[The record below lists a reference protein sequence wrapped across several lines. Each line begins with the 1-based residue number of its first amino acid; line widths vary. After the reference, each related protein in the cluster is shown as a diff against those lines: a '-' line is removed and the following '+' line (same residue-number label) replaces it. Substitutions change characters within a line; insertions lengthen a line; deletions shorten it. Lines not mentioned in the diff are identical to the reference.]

1 MQEAG
6 RNFCDARDTVLKHD
20 ECHDLVKL
28 VTLLNPDKQD
38 PSERCSVFKDRQT
51 VGACMVTRLALFA
64 ARRGDSSLCDK
75 IAPGHVMPKKLC
87 ANYFRAQPVRPDASG
102 EIPLRS
108 MSNILL
114 QGQPGNRF
122 QDVSINTQ
130 VETAEWSWNARFAD
144 LDNDEWQD
152 LYVVNG
158 VLITQEFATN
168 NFFHN
173 QQGKTFT
180 AAEKEF
186 GLEDLDHSSAYT
198 YIDIDNDGD
207 LDIITNTQYG
217 PFKVYRNNE
226 TRNSSVVFKLRDSRG
241 NRFCIGCRVTIHYGP
256 KATLCST
263 GNQGKWG

>member
-1 MQEAG
+1 
-6 RNFCDARDTVLKHD
+6 
-20 ECHDLVKL
+20 
-28 VTLLNPDKQD
+28 
-38 PSERCSVFKDRQT
+38 
-51 VGACMVTRLALFA
+51 MVTRLALTA
-64 ARRGDSSLCDK
+64 IRREDPALCDK
-75 IAPGHVMPKKLC
+75 IIAGHVLPKKLC
-87 ANYFRAQPVRPDASG
+87 ERYFIPELVQADTSG

-108 MSNILL
+108 MSNILFK
-114 QGQPGNRF
+114 GTSGVGF
-122 QDVSINTQ
+122 QDVSKDAH

-173 QQGKTFT
+173 QQGKTFQ
-180 AAEKEF
+180 AAEREF

-207 LDIITNTQYG
+207 LDIIANTLYG

-226 TRNSSVVFKLRDSRG
+226 TRNSSVVFKLRDGKG
-241 NRFCIGCRVTIHYGP
+241 NRFCGTARSMLRSLILGWVRTLKSKKWKFVGPTVSLQSSQTPSPAIGNI
-256 KATLCST
+256 L
-263 GNQGKWG
+263 